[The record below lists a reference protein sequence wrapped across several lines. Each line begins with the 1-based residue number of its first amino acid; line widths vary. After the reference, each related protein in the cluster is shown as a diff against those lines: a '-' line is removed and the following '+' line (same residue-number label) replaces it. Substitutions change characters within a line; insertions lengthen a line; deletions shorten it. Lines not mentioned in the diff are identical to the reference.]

1 MMNVKWNFPHGKKLT
16 PMGVNDPA
24 INSFKSNIIDSLA
37 RETIQNSLDAR
48 DSKIKEPVKVTF
60 SFSDIETKTLPGYN
74 ELKENTLENAVK
86 FWKKKGNEDTVKFL
100 EKFQSVIEA
109 NKVKILKISD
119 YNTCGLDD
127 TSYDALV
134 LGNGYSEK
142 SNENAAGSKGI
153 GKAAPFAASDLRLVF
168 YNTVPKD
175 GVIRHAGVLN
185 FVSFNPPETEPDVV
199 TQSRA
204 LYQDEK
210 AEYVPGQIN
219 FGFEERQKN
228 EYGTDLFV
236 VGLRNSDEDWENK
249 IIFSTVNNFLVSI
262 LENKLVVVVNE
273 RVIDKETIQKVL
285 IDLKCVN
292 WNFDEKRLLES
303 TENYYEAYT
312 SPEKLEF
319 NLDESFKVKY
329 DFIKELSDGKLILLK
344 KDKANRSILQTR
356 ISGMKIYDR
365 RNISRSINFT
375 GIFRATGKELDKFLR
390 ALENT
395 NHDNWSP
402 DQLSDNRKEAKAFLD
417 DLYRWFKDKVIDS
430 FVSDSADSIDAIGL
444 SSFLPAR
451 SRQQGETSESKES
464 GIKNKIDKV
473 EIRRQSQIINVTKS
487 SEEQEKSLE
496 ELINEVDGSGNETG
510 GNSGKGKGTGKG
522 DGFGENPGEG
532 RGHLPSGGEDGPTTG
547 EKNMFK
553 KVNELFVSKCI
564 LLDKNS
570 GKYKFILKPKKSLK
584 LVELEFKYVGED
596 GSVAKAKIKGSKSGT
611 NNITQI
617 TSRIRMENVKED
629 SLSVVEVEFDTVL
642 LVKWEVNIYEIKG

>member
-1 MMNVKWNFPHGKKLT
+1 MNVKWNFPHGKKLT

-48 DSKIKEPVKVTF
+48 DSEKKEPVKVTF
-60 SFSDIETKTLPGYN
+60 SFSDIETKTLPGFN
-74 ELKENTLENAVK
+74 ELKEIALENAIK
-86 FWKKKGNEDTVKFL
+86 FWKKKGNDDTVKFL
-100 EKFQSVIEA
+100 ERFKSVIEA
-109 NKVKILKISD
+109 DKVKILKISD

-142 SNENAAGSKGI
+142 ANENAAGSKGI

-175 GVIRHAGVLN
+175 GIVRHAGVLN
-185 FVSFNPPETEPDVV
+185 FVSFNPPETEPDII

-204 LYQDEK
+204 LYQDETT
-210 AEYVPGQIN
+210 EYVPGQIN
-219 FGFEERQKN
+219 FGFEEREKT

-236 VGLRNSDEDWENK
+236 VGLRNSDEDWKNK

-262 LENKLVVVVNE
+262 LENKLVVVVND
-273 RVIDKETIQKVL
+273 RIINKETIQEVL
-285 IDLKCVN
+285 IDLKNVN
-292 WNFDEKRLLES
+292 WNSDEKRLLES

-312 SPEKLEF
+312 SPDSITF
-319 NLDESFKVKY
+319 DLDESFKAKY
-329 DFIKELSDGKLILLK
+329 SFIEDVTDGKLILLK
-344 KDKANRSILQTR
+344 KDRANRAILQTR

-365 RNISRSINFT
+365 RSISRSINFT

-451 SRQQGETSESKES
+451 SRQQGGNSESKER

-473 EIRRQSQIINVTKS
+473 EIRRQSQIINLTNS
-487 SEEQEKSLE
+487 AEEQEKSLE
-496 ELINEVDGSGNETG
+496 ELINEVDGSGNESS
-510 GNSGKGKGTGKG
+510 GNIGNGRGNGSG
-522 DGFGENPGEG
+522 DGFGTNPGAG
-532 RGHLPSGGEDGPTTG
+532 HGHLPSVGEDGPKTG

-553 KVNELFVSKCI
+553 KVNELFASKCI
-564 LLDKNS
+564 LLDKKS
-570 GKYKFILKPKKSLK
+570 GKYKFILKPKKSMR

-596 GSVAKAKIKGSKSGT
+596 GSVTKAKIKGSNSGT
-611 NNITQI
+611 NNITYN
-617 TSRIRMENVKED
+617 TSRIRMENVKKD
-629 SLSVVEVEFDTVL
+629 SLAIVEVEFDTVL
-642 LVKWEVNIYEIKG
+642 LVKWEVNVYEIKG

>member
-1 MMNVKWNFPHGKKLT
+1 MNVKWNFPHGKKLT

-48 DSKIKEPVKVTF
+48 DSEKKEPVKVTF
-60 SFSDIETKTLPGYN
+60 SFSDIETKTLPGFN
-74 ELKENTLENAVK
+74 ELKEIALENAIK
-86 FWKKKGNEDTVKFL
+86 FWKKKGNDDTVKFL
-100 EKFQSVIEA
+100 ERFKSVIEA
-109 NKVKILKISD
+109 DKVKILKISD

-142 SNENAAGSKGI
+142 ANENAAGSKGI

-175 GVIRHAGVLN
+175 GIVRHAGVLN
-185 FVSFNPPETEPDVV
+185 FVSFNPPETEPDII

-204 LYQDEK
+204 LYQDETT
-210 AEYVPGQIN
+210 EYVPGQIN
-219 FGFEERQKN
+219 FGFEEREKT

-262 LENKLVVVVNE
+262 LENKLVVVVND
-273 RVIDKETIQKVL
+273 RIINKETIQEVL
-285 IDLKCVN
+285 IDLKNVN
-292 WNFDEKRLLES
+292 WNSDEKRLLES

-312 SPEKLEF
+312 SPDSITF
-319 NLDESFKVKY
+319 DLDESFKAKY
-329 DFIKELSDGKLILLK
+329 SFIEDVTDGKLILLK
-344 KDKANRSILQTR
+344 KDRANRAILQTR

-365 RNISRSINFT
+365 RSISRSINFT

-430 FVSDSADSIDAIGL
+430 FVSDSADSTDAIGL

-451 SRQQGETSESKES
+451 SRQQGGNSESKER

-473 EIRRQSQIINVTKS
+473 EIRRQSQIINLTNS
-487 SEEQEKSLE
+487 AEEQEKSLE
-496 ELINEVDGSGNETG
+496 ELINEVDGSGNESS
-510 GNSGKGKGTGKG
+510 GNIGNGRGNGSG
-522 DGFGENPGEG
+522 DGFGTNPGAG
-532 RGHLPSGGEDGPTTG
+532 HGHLPSVGEDGPKTG

-553 KVNELFVSKCI
+553 KVNELFASKCI
-564 LLDKNS
+564 LLDKKS
-570 GKYKFILKPKKSLK
+570 GKYKFILKPKKSMR

-596 GSVAKAKIKGSKSGT
+596 GSVTKAKIKGSNSGT
-611 NNITQI
+611 NNITYN
-617 TSRIRMENVKED
+617 TSRIRMENVKKD
-629 SLSVVEVEFDTVL
+629 SLAIVEVEFDTVL
-642 LVKWEVNIYEIKG
+642 LVKWEVNVYEIKG

>member
-1 MMNVKWNFPHGKKLT
+1 MNVKWNFPHGKKLT

-48 DSKIKEPVKVTF
+48 DSEKKEPVKVTF
-60 SFSDIETKTLPGYN
+60 SFSDIETKTLPGFN
-74 ELKENTLENAVK
+74 ELKEIALENAIK
-86 FWKKKGNEDTVKFL
+86 FWKKKGNDDTVKFL
-100 EKFQSVIEA
+100 ERFKSVIEA
-109 NKVKILKISD
+109 DKVKILKISD

-142 SNENAAGSKGI
+142 ANENAAGSKGI

-175 GVIRHAGVLN
+175 GIVRHAGVLN
-185 FVSFNPPETEPDVV
+185 FVSFNPPETEPDII

-204 LYQDEK
+204 LYQDETT
-210 AEYVPGQIN
+210 EYVPGQIN
-219 FGFEERQKN
+219 FGFEEREKT

-262 LENKLVVVVNE
+262 LEDKLVVVVND
-273 RVIDKETIQKVL
+273 RIINKETIQEVL
-285 IDLKCVN
+285 IDLKNVN
-292 WNFDEKRLLES
+292 WNSDEKRLLES

-312 SPEKLEF
+312 SPDSITF
-319 NLDESFKVKY
+319 DLDESFKAKY
-329 DFIKELSDGKLILLK
+329 SFIEDVTDGKLILLK
-344 KDKANRSILQTR
+344 KDRANRAILQTR

-365 RNISRSINFT
+365 RSISRSINFT

-451 SRQQGETSESKES
+451 SRQQGGNSESKER

-473 EIRRQSQIINVTKS
+473 EIRRQSQIINLTNS
-487 SEEQEKSLE
+487 AEEQEKSLE
-496 ELINEVDGSGNETG
+496 ELINEVDGSGNESS
-510 GNSGKGKGTGKG
+510 GNIGNGRGNGSG
-522 DGFGENPGEG
+522 DGFGTNPGAG
-532 RGHLPSGGEDGPTTG
+532 HGHLPSVGEDGPKTG

-553 KVNELFVSKCI
+553 KVNELFASKCI
-564 LLDKNS
+564 LLDKKS
-570 GKYKFILKPKKSLK
+570 GKYKFILKPKKSMR

-596 GSVAKAKIKGSKSGT
+596 GSVTKAKIKGSNSGT
-611 NNITQI
+611 NNITYN
-617 TSRIRMENVKED
+617 TSRIRMENVKKD
-629 SLSVVEVEFDTVL
+629 SLAIVEVEFDTVL
-642 LVKWEVNIYEIKG
+642 LVKWEVNVYEIKG

>member
-1 MMNVKWNFPHGKKLT
+1 MNVKWNFPHGKKLT

-48 DSKIKEPVKVTF
+48 DSEKKEPVKVTF
-60 SFSDIETKTLPGYN
+60 SFSDIETKTLPGFN
-74 ELKENTLENAVK
+74 ELKEIALENAIK
-86 FWKKKGNEDTVKFL
+86 FWKKKGNDDTVKFL
-100 EKFQSVIEA
+100 ERFKSVIEA
-109 NKVKILKISD
+109 DKVKILKISD

-142 SNENAAGSKGI
+142 ANENAAGSKGI

-175 GVIRHAGVLN
+175 GIVRHAGVLN
-185 FVSFNPPETEPDVV
+185 FVSFNPPETEPDII

-204 LYQDEK
+204 LYQDETT
-210 AEYVPGQIN
+210 EYVPGQIN
-219 FGFEERQKN
+219 FGFEEREKT

-262 LENKLVVVVNE
+262 LENKLVVVVND
-273 RVIDKETIQKVL
+273 RIINKETIQEVL
-285 IDLKCVN
+285 IDLKNVN
-292 WNFDEKRLLES
+292 WNSDEKRLLES

-312 SPEKLEF
+312 SPDSITF
-319 NLDESFKVKY
+319 DLDESFKAKY
-329 DFIKELSDGKLILLK
+329 SFIEDVTDGKLILLK
-344 KDKANRSILQTR
+344 KDRANRAILQTR

-365 RNISRSINFT
+365 RSISRSINFT

-451 SRQQGETSESKES
+451 SRQQGGNSESKER

-473 EIRRQSQIINVTKS
+473 EIRRQSQIINLTNS
-487 SEEQEKSLE
+487 AEEQEKSLE
-496 ELINEVDGSGNETG
+496 ELINEVDGSGNESS
-510 GNSGKGKGTGKG
+510 GNIGNGRGNGSG
-522 DGFGENPGEG
+522 DGFGTNPGAG
-532 RGHLPSGGEDGPTTG
+532 HGHLPSVGEDGPKTG

-553 KVNELFVSKCI
+553 KVNELFASKCI
-564 LLDKNS
+564 LLDKKS
-570 GKYKFILKPKKSLK
+570 GKYKFILKPKKSMR

-596 GSVAKAKIKGSKSGT
+596 GSVTKAKIKGSNSGT
-611 NNITQI
+611 NNITYN
-617 TSRIRMENVKED
+617 TSRIRMENVKKD
-629 SLSVVEVEFDTVL
+629 SLAIVEVEFDTVL
-642 LVKWEVNIYEIKG
+642 LVKWEVNVYEIKG

>member
-1 MMNVKWNFPHGKKLT
+1 MMNVKWNFPHGRKLT

-48 DSKIKEPVKVTF
+48 DSEKKEPVKVTF
-60 SFSDIETKTLPGYN
+60 SFSDIETKALPGFN
-74 ELKENTLENAVK
+74 ELKEIALENAIK
-86 FWKKKGNEDTVKFL
+86 FWKKKGNDDTVKFL
-100 EKFQSVIEA
+100 ERFKSVIEA

-119 YNTCGLDD
+119 FNTCGLDD
-127 TSYDALV
+127 ISYDALV

-168 YNTVPKD
+168 YNTVPKNGD
-175 GVIRHAGVLN
+175 IKHAGVLN
-185 FVSFNPPETEPDVV
+185 FVSFNPSETESDVI

-204 LYQDEK
+204 LYQDETT
-210 AEYVPGQIN
+210 EYVSGQIN
-219 FGFEERQKN
+219 FGFEERPKTQ
-228 EYGTDLFV
+228 YGTDLFV

-262 LENKLVVVVNE
+262 LEDKLVVVVND
-273 RVIDKETIQKVL
+273 RVIDKETIQEVL
-285 IDLKCVN
+285 IDLKTVN
-292 WNFDEKRLLES
+292 WNSDEKRLLES

-312 SPEKLEF
+312 SPDKLEF
-319 NLDESFKVKY
+319 NLDESFKSNY
-329 DFIKELSDGKLILLK
+329 GFIKDLSDGKLILLK
-344 KDKANRSILQTR
+344 KDKANRAILQTR

-402 DQLSDNRKEAKAFLD
+402 DQLSDNRKEAKDFLN
-417 DLYRWFKDKVIDS
+417 DLYRWFKDKVLDS

-451 SRQQGETSESKES
+451 SRQQGGTSESKES
-464 GIKNKIDKV
+464 GIKNKIEKV
-473 EIRRQSQIINVTKS
+473 EIRKQSHIINVTKS

-510 GNSGKGKGTGKG
+510 GNSGKGKGTGNG
-522 DGFGENPGEG
+522 AGFGENPGAG
-532 RGHLPSGGEDGPTTG
+532 RGQLPNGGEDGPKTG

-553 KVNELFVSKCI
+553 KVNELFASKCI
-564 LLDKNS
+564 LVDKNS
-570 GKYKFILKPKKSLK
+570 GKYKFIFKPKKSMK

-596 GSVAKAKIKGSKSGT
+596 GSVTKAKIKGSKSST
-611 NNITQI
+611 NNITHN
-617 TSRIRMENVKED
+617 TTRIRIENVKED
-629 SLSVVEVEFDTVL
+629 SLAVVEVEFDIVL

>member
-1 MMNVKWNFPHGKKLT
+1 MNVKWNFPHGKKLT

-48 DSKIKEPVKVTF
+48 DSEKKEPVKVKF
-60 SFSDIETKTLPGYN
+60 SFSDIETKTLPGFN
-74 ELKENTLENAVK
+74 ELKEIALENAIK
-86 FWKKKGNEDTVKFL
+86 FWKKKGNDDTVKFL
-100 EKFQSVIEA
+100 EQFKSVIEA
-109 NKVKILKISD
+109 KKVKILKISD

-142 SNENAAGSKGI
+142 ANENAAGSKGI

-175 GVIRHAGVLN
+175 DDIKHAGVLN
-185 FVSFNPPETEPDVV
+185 FVSFNPPETETDVI

-204 LYQDEK
+204 LYQDETT
-210 AEYVPGQIN
+210 EYVPGQIN
-219 FGFEERQKN
+219 FGFEERQKT

-262 LENKLVVVVNE
+262 LEDKLVVVVND
-273 RVIDKETIQKVL
+273 RVIDKETIQEVL
-285 IDLKCVN
+285 INLKTAD
-292 WNFDEKRLLES
+292 WNSDEKRLLES
-303 TENYYEAYT
+303 TEDYYEAYT
-312 SPEKLEF
+312 SPDSITFK
-319 NLDESFKVKY
+319 LDETFKAKY
-329 DFIKELSDGKLILLK
+329 EFIKDLSDGKLILLK
-344 KDKANRSILQTR
+344 KDKANRAILQTR

-365 RNISRSINFT
+365 RSISRSINFT

-402 DQLSDNRKEAKAFLD
+402 DQLLDNRKEAKAFLD

-451 SRQQGETSESKES
+451 SRQQGGTSESKES

-473 EIRRQSQIINVTKS
+473 EIRRQSQTINIIKS
-487 SEEQEKSLE
+487 AEEEEKSLE
-496 ELINEVDGSGNETG
+496 ELINEVEGSGNETS
-510 GNSGKGKGTGKG
+510 GNIGNGRGKGKG
-522 DGFGENPGEG
+522 DGFGRNPGVG
-532 RGHLPSGGEDGPTTG
+532 RGHLPAGGEDGPTTG

-553 KVNELFVSKCI
+553 KVNELFISKCI

-570 GKYKFILKPKKSLK
+570 GKYKFILKPKKSMK

-596 GSVAKAKIKGSKSGT
+596 GSVTKAKIKGSNSDT
-611 NNITQI
+611 NNITHN
-617 TSRIRMENVKED
+617 TSRIHMENVKKD
-629 SLSVVEVEFDTVL
+629 SLAIVEVEFDTVL

>member
-1 MMNVKWNFPHGKKLT
+1 MNVKWNFPHGKKLT

-48 DSKIKEPVKVTF
+48 DSEKKEPVKVTF
-60 SFSDIETKTLPGYN
+60 SFSDIETKTLPGFN
-74 ELKENTLENAVK
+74 ELKEIALENAIK
-86 FWKKKGNEDTVKFL
+86 FWKKKGNDDTVKFL
-100 EKFQSVIEA
+100 ERFKSVIEA
-109 NKVKILKISD
+109 DKVKILKISD

-142 SNENAAGSKGI
+142 ANENAAGSKGI

-175 GVIRHAGVLN
+175 GIVRHAGVLN
-185 FVSFNPPETEPDVV
+185 FVSFNPPETEPDII

-204 LYQDEK
+204 LYQDETT
-210 AEYVPGQIN
+210 EYVPGQIN
-219 FGFEERQKN
+219 FGFEEREKT

-262 LENKLVVVVNE
+262 LEDKLVVVVND
-273 RVIDKETIQKVL
+273 RIINKETIQEVL
-285 IDLKCVN
+285 IDLKNVN
-292 WNFDEKRLLES
+292 WNSDEKRLLES

-312 SPEKLEF
+312 SPDSITF
-319 NLDESFKVKY
+319 DLDESFKAKY
-329 DFIKELSDGKLILLK
+329 SFIEDVTDGKLILLK
-344 KDKANRSILQTR
+344 KDRANRAILQTR

-365 RNISRSINFT
+365 RSISRSINFT

-402 DQLSDNRKEAKAFLD
+402 DQLSDNRKEAKMFLD

-451 SRQQGETSESKES
+451 SRQQGGNSESKER

-473 EIRRQSQIINVTKS
+473 EIRRQSQIINLTNS
-487 SEEQEKSLE
+487 AEEQEKSLE
-496 ELINEVDGSGNETG
+496 ELINEVDGSGNESS
-510 GNSGKGKGTGKG
+510 GNIGNGRGNGSG
-522 DGFGENPGEG
+522 DGFGTNPGAG
-532 RGHLPSGGEDGPTTG
+532 HGHLPSVGEDGPKTG

-553 KVNELFVSKCI
+553 KVNELFASKCI
-564 LLDKNS
+564 LLDKKS
-570 GKYKFILKPKKSLK
+570 GKYKFILKPKKSMR

-596 GSVAKAKIKGSKSGT
+596 GSVTKAKIKGSNSGT
-611 NNITQI
+611 NNITYN
-617 TSRIRMENVKED
+617 TSRIRMENVKKD
-629 SLSVVEVEFDTVL
+629 SLAIVEVEFDTVL
-642 LVKWEVNIYEIKG
+642 LVKWEVNVYEIKG